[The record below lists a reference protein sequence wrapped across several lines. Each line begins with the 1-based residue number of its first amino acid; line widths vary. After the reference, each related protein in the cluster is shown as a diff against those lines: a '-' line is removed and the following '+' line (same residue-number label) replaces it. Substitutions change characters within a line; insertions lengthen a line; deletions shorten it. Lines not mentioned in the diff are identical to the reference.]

1 MRTRVLYAAAL
12 AVTLALA
19 SFVTAEEAAAPDE
32 YVVWVDELNLRAEPS
47 TGAEV
52 ITVLGRGDRA
62 EYVRPEVIEKEDY
75 IWRKV
80 RYGEYA
86 GWVADRY
93 VLREDIF
100 DAFKDVILNAG
111 NYDSRGMLDAIVE
124 GNRRMGMDSEYEVYY
139 YSVSPN
145 GKKVMLEVDF
155 PSDFEGDYPDFG
167 FYGRPEPVLLFE
179 PGKGLVDCLK
189 WGWHE
194 RGSWDETSRYY
205 ACPACGLDGYPLPL
219 DLALYDTENSQIT
232 YLGWCM
238 QNTDIPVEE
247 WEPNNEPHEFQFA
260 DDYLI
265 WYSMESAGAVDRDV
279 DLLPVLMGYE
289 LSSGRTIR
297 LLEADITT
305 MKNERIPGRSWDF
318 YEVKLVPAGVC
329 PDVIKKS
336 ELYKKYNGVWEYAWS
351 SNA

>member
-1 MRTRVLYAAAL
+1 MRTVIIIGMAGAL
-12 AVTLALA
+12 AVAFA
-19 SFVTAEEAAAPDE
+19 AHAMDEAAVTPDE
-32 YVVWVDELNLRAEPS
+32 YVVWVEELHLRAEPS
-47 TGAEV
+47 TEAEV

-62 EYVRPEVIEKEDY
+62 EYLRPKVIEKEDY

-80 RYGEYA
+80 RYGEYV

-111 NYDSRGMLDAIVE
+111 DYDSRGMLDAIVE
-124 GNRRMGMDSEYEVYY
+124 GNRRMGVDPKYEANFW
-139 YSVSPN
+139 SVSPN
-145 GKKVMLEVDF
+145 NKKVMLEVDF
-155 PSDFEGDYPDFG
+155 PFDLDRDYQDYG
-167 FYGRPEPVLLFE
+167 FSGQPEPVLYFVS
-179 PGKGLVDCLK
+179 GKGLIDYLK

-205 ACPACGLDGYPLPL
+205 VCPACALDEYPLPL
-219 DLALYDTENSQIT
+219 DLIVYDTEDGEPLS
-232 YLGWCM
+232 LGPCL
-238 QNTDIPVEE
+238 QNTDIPIEE
-247 WEPNNEPHEFQFA
+247 WEANNEPHLYQFA
-260 DDYLI
+260 DGYLI
-265 WYSMESAGAVDRDV
+265 WFTVERARAVDGDI

-289 LSSGRTIR
+289 LSSGRKFK

-305 MKNERIPGRSWDF
+305 MKDERIPGRSWDY

-329 PDVIKKS
+329 PDVIKET